1 MFCRNAISSTPKIEE
16 IDQESESS
24 PNPSASAGGTSKE
37 SDRKSVI
44 KPIELELCRKQE
56 EANETELIE
65 EDVERMNEKEIGPLL
80 REETVNEDQ
89 GQCSD
94 RASVEFVGIQTE
106 LKSKGI
112 ERMKTQSGIR
122 TESDKTRRGNGKDTV
137 SGSGPSE
144 NAMISRTSTVY
155 VCSLSP
161 SAVDEL

>member
-1 MFCRNAISSTPKIEE
+1 M
-16 IDQESESS
+16 
-24 PNPSASAGGTSKE
+24 
-37 SDRKSVI
+37 
-44 KPIELELCRKQE
+44 ELCRKQE

-80 REETVNEDQ
+80 REETVTEDQ

-112 ERMKTQSGIR
+112 EMMNTQSGIR
-122 TESDKTRRGNGKDTV
+122 TKSDETHRENGKDTV
-137 SGSGPSE
+137 SGFEPSE
-144 NAMISRTSTVY
+144 FAVISRTSTVY

-161 SAVDEL
+161 SAVDVS